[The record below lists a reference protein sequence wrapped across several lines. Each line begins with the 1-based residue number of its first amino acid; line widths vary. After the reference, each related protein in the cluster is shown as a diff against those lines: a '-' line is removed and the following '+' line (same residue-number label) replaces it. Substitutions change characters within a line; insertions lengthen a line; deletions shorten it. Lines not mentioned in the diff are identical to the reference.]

1 MATEYRSNV
10 KVNVVTRRYGVS
22 TSLLHPP
29 LPALQLKL
37 AFVIERIHD
46 QPQLCRI

>member
-1 MATEYRSNV
+1 MAAEYRNNV

-29 LPALQLKL
+29 LTALQLKW